1 MIRLDGGL
9 YPGHS
14 GAPVADAEGRTIGIA
29 TAALTQLHGVVL
41 PWTTVD
47 RVLEH
52 LQSHGRVVQPYVGI
66 VAQAVRLNDA
76 QAADLGVTP
85 GAGLLVTGVA
95 DAGPAA
101 QAGLL
106 VGDVLISVAGA
117 RVESIDDLRDV
128 LGRQSVGAQML
139 VAVGRG
145 GQRKELTV
153 QVGER
158 ASHACC

>member
-1 MIRLDGGL
+1 M
-9 YPGHS
+9 
-14 GAPVADAEGRTIGIA
+14 
-29 TAALTQLHGVVL
+29 
-41 PWTTVD
+41 
-47 RVLEH
+47 
-52 LQSHGRVVQPYVGI
+52 
-66 VAQAVRLNDA
+66 
-76 QAADLGVTP
+76 
-85 GAGLLVTGVA
+85 A

-128 LGRQSVGAQML
+128 LGRQSVGAQVA

-153 QVGER
+153 QIGER
-158 ASHACC
+158 ASHACG